1 MSATPHITVL
11 LKEAVEALAVKPAG
25 VYVDG
30 TFGRGGHSR
39 AVLAQLGPQGRLIAF
54 DRDPVAVAA
63 GREIKDPRFELVHA
77 PFSDFAEA
85 LAEHGPGD
93 ITVRINSGGGVASDG
108 TAIYSL
114 LLAHRGIV
122 TAVVEGVAASAAS
135 LILMAGDERRMRPG
149 SMLMIHDT
157 SRITW
162 GNADEHR
169 KSADFLDKLSGQYAG
184 IYASASGLDATEVRE
199 MMKAET
205 WFSAEEARAKGFITA
220 LDNAAASTAASF
232 DYTLYAR
239 APAEMPRRTRP
250 PAATGKAANPKEK
263 PMTKPWVDSFFA
275 AAEKSTL
282 PLAKLNAIVAES
294 DTLEAAQGKLI
305 TAQTAPADPAAPPT
319 PPASVAPAEDK
330 AWAGDFFRIAEKSGQ
345 SLAALN
351 EIVGK
356 SKDLAS
362 AQGALIDAMAAAS
375 GENKPSPVSKN
386 DPMGGKPA
394 TAKGFDAGREKVLA
408 MKGKMASPTA
418 PAA

>member
-1 MSATPHITVL
+1 MTLLVGGELLLFGDVGDPWGWGDGFTPLQV
-11 LKEAVEALAVKPAG
+11 
-25 VYVDG
+25 
-30 TFGRGGHSR
+30 
-39 AVLAQLGPQGRLIAF
+39 
-54 DRDPVAVAA
+54 
-63 GREIKDPRFELVHA
+63 
-77 PFSDFAEA
+77 AEA

-114 LLAHRGIV
+114 LLAHRGTV
-122 TAVVEGVAASAAS
+122 TAIVEGVAASAAS

-184 IYASASGLDATEVRE
+184 IYASASGLDASEVRE

-205 WFSAEEARAKGFITA
+205 WFSADEAKAKGFVTA
-220 LDNAAASTAASF
+220 LDNTAARAAASF

-250 PAATGKAANPKEK
+250 PAATGKAANPKEP
-263 PMTKPWVDSFFA
+263 PMTTKPWVDSFFA

-294 DTLEAAQGKLI
+294 DTLEAAQAKLI
-305 TAQTAPADPAAPPT
+305 TAQAAPADPEKTPAPQAAAP
-319 PPASVAPAEDK
+319 VEDK
-330 AWAGDFFRIAEKSGQ
+330 AWAGDFFKIAEKSGQ

-351 EIVGK
+351 TIVGK

-362 AQGALIDAMAAAS
+362 AQGALIDAMAAAA
-375 GENKPSPVSKN
+375 GENKPSPVSKT
-386 DPMGGKPA
+386 DPMDKG
-394 TAKGFDAGREKVLA
+394 TVAKGFDAGREKVLA
-408 MKGKMASPTA
+408 MKGKTA
-418 PAA
+418 QADKTAA

>member
-1 MSATPHITVL
+1 MTLLVGGELLLFGDVGDPWGWGDGFTPLQV
-11 LKEAVEALAVKPAG
+11 
-25 VYVDG
+25 
-30 TFGRGGHSR
+30 
-39 AVLAQLGPQGRLIAF
+39 
-54 DRDPVAVAA
+54 
-63 GREIKDPRFELVHA
+63 
-77 PFSDFAEA
+77 AEA

-114 LLAHRGIV
+114 LLAHHGTV

-149 SMLMIHDT
+149 SLLMIHDT

-184 IYASASGLDATEVRE
+184 IYASASGLDATEVRD

-220 LDNAAASTAASF
+220 LDNAAASAAASF

-263 PMTKPWVDSFFA
+263 PMTKPWVDSFFV

-305 TAQTAPADPAAPPT
+305 TAQA
-319 PPASVAPAEDK
+319 APAEPDQPPANSTPVAAEDK
-330 AWAGDFFRIAEKSGQ
+330 SWAGDFFRIAEKSGQ

-351 EIVGK
+351 AIVGK

-362 AQGALIDAMAAAS
+362 AQSALIDAMAAAS
-375 GENKPSPVSKN
+375 SENKPSPVSKT
-386 DPMGGKPA
+386 DPMDTKGS
-394 TAKGFDAGREKVLA
+394 TVTGFDAGREKVLA
-408 MKGKMASPTA
+408 MKGK
-418 PAA
+418 AATGSKNAA